1 MTETPRDEEPDDARS
16 GRVEPRREW
25 HYAADEPTTGPPAGA
40 ATAPA
45 EGAGAATGSVTAS
58 TRGAGDASGATAA
71 PGGSTA
77 LNDKDRRLRRRRRFF
92 VGGIAVGAA
101 ILVIA
106 LCAGLLTVTA
116 AVTGFRDR
124 AEAAREDRRLRDAD
138 CLALEQRLN
147 RIVPPGAT
155 TTPQA
160 RAVAVRDENTAV
172 RIYVTVARRQR
183 DQDAWRQVLDT
194 RTAYAEALD
203 LQAKSRRPAFYVA
216 PRTPEGR
223 AVTEELLRWSPAACA
238 GPIRRLAAPDV

>member
-16 GRVEPRREW
+16 GRVAPRRDW
-25 HYAADEPTTGPPAGA
+25 HYAADEPTTGPPSGA
-40 ATAPA
+40 ATATA
-45 EGAGAATGSVTAS
+45 GGASATSGSATAP
-58 TRGAGDASGATAA
+58 TRGASGASGATAA

-77 LNDKDRRLRRRRRFF
+77 LTEKERRLRRRRRIF

-101 ILVIA
+101 IIVIA
-106 LCAGLLTVTA
+106 LCAGLLTVIG

-124 AEAAREDRRLRDAD
+124 ADAAREDRRLRDAD

-147 RIVPPGAT
+147 RLVPPGAT

-172 RIYVTVARRQR
+172 RIYVTAAPRQR
-183 DQDAWRQVLDT
+183 DQDAWRQVLDA

-203 LQAKSRRPAFYVA
+203 LQAKSRKPAFHVA
-216 PRTPEGR
+216 PRTPDGR
-223 AVTEELLRWSPAACA
+223 AVTDELLRSSPAACA